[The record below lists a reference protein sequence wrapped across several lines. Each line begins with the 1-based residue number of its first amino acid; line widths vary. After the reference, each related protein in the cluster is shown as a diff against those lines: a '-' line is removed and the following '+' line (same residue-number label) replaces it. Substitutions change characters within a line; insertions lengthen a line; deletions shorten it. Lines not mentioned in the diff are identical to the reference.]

1 MLRKILPFA
10 LVAIALAT
18 AFAFLLA
25 TDRMSMTRPS
35 LDKLTSRFLE
45 EPALPDPESEGL

>member
-10 LVAIALAT
+10 LVAIAIST
-18 AFAFLLA
+18 VFAVLFM
-25 TDRMSMTRPS
+25 TQRMGMPHPN
-35 LDKLTSRFLE
+35 LDKLTKRFLE